1 MFPIFLIITGVSAA
15 FIEALF
21 FRELL
26 AVFQGNDLVIGFFL
40 AHSVFALSC
49 GIFISSKIKKD
60 DSPVKT
66 IQYNALVTAFLLI
79 FSYIFIMNIRN
90 ILNISL
96 GGGVSLKS
104 AFIYTF
110 FAVFPVFF
118 TQGITFF
125 CAIKTGKNVL
135 PSKSSAL
142 IICFGAVVGG
152 ICFSRFMYSFLGTD
166 IVLITAALLC
176 MSAISV
182 SGSAKSA
189 KIFFVFALL
198 PACCGLFLDTAK
210 IDAKLLKNNF
220 NFFEVVEYKYTS
232 YGQTAMVQKN
242 REYALLVNNII
253 QFSYPDNDILNSEDF
268 GHIPVLY
275 PEHPSNV
282 LLIGGAAKY
291 LPKILEHEVK
301 RVDYL
306 EPDAAVV
313 NIMKNNISHLGY
325 AFNDERVRIH
335 NEKARKF
342 LSNSVVR
349 YDLILV
355 GMPSP
360 LNFQLNGFYTR
371 EFFQAA
377 KESMRDNGFIALKLA
392 GTMAFSTYI
401 MAELN
406 KSVMD
411 AMKSVF
417 KHSNIIPGSQNILIA
432 SDRKMPYRL
441 HIKKRL
447 YKMQETTLVLSKYYL
462 DDLMDTEKTRWL
474 RNELNKI
481 ESDETL
487 LNSDW
492 NPQAKFLSVIHSQS
506 AFSPYLSLFMNKLRK
521 YSYFILFAVIIVF
534 FLSKSVYETTAF
546 VSGASSMWIFI
557 TILFTAQILSGEI
570 YGLFGILA
578 ALFILGVSLGIAY
591 CGKAKKTIPLNERMF
606 HNELL
611 FLVLIILLLLL
622 FKFCRINVYMIF
634 ALSLGTGFAAG
645 VEFAQLVKIAGLF
658 REKNSNDLKIY
669 FSQTAGAL
677 FSALAG
683 GCFLIVVWGM
693 ERSLLFIL
701 FMKFLIFCRWAD
713 FKKRGL

>member
-1 MFPIFLIITGVSAA
+1 VCAA

-26 AVFQGNDLVIGFFL
+26 AVFQGNDLVTGILL
-40 AHSVFALSC
+40 AHSVFAFSC
-49 GIFISSKIKKD
+49 GIFISSKIIKNGN
-60 DSPVKT
+60 PVKT
-66 IQYNALVTAFLLI
+66 IQYNSLITAFFLI
-79 FSYIFIMNIRN
+79 FSYIFITNIRN

-96 GGGVSLKS
+96 GGGISLKS
-104 AFIYTF
+104 TFIYIF

-118 TQGITFF
+118 IQGITFF
-125 CAIKTGKNVL
+125 CGIKAGKNVL
-135 PSKSSAL
+135 SVKSL
-142 IICFGAVVGG
+142 TLLICFGAAAGG
-152 ICFSRFMYSFLGTD
+152 ICFGGFMYSFLSAD
-166 IVLITAALLC
+166 ITLITSALLC
-176 MSAISV
+176 MSAVPV
-182 SGSAKSA
+182 SASSKNA
-189 KIFFVFALL
+189 KIFFAVALI
-198 PACCGLFLDTAK
+198 PSFCGLFLDTAK
-210 IDAKLLKNNF
+210 IDEKLLENNF
-220 NFFEVVEYKYTS
+220 NFFEIVEYKYTS

-242 REYALLVNNII
+242 GEYALLVNNII

-268 GHIPVLY
+268 GHIPALY
-275 PEHPSNV
+275 PENPSNV

-325 AFNDERVRIH
+325 AFNDARVRIH

-342 LSNSVVR
+342 LGNSDVK

-360 LNFQLNGFYTR
+360 LNFQLNSFYTG

-377 KESMRDNGFIALKLA
+377 KKSMRHNGFIALKLA

-417 KHSNIIPGSQNILIA
+417 KYSHIIPGSQNILIA
-432 SDRKMPYRL
+432 SDRRMPYRL

-462 DDLMDTEKTRWL
+462 DDRMDTEKTRWL
-474 RNELNKI
+474 RNELDKI

-487 LNSDW
+487 INSDW

-521 YSYFILFAVIIVF
+521 YSYFILLAVIIVF

-557 TILFTAQILSGEI
+557 TILFTTQILSGEI
-570 YGLFGILA
+570 YRLFGILA

-591 CGKAKKTIPLNERMF
+591 CGRTTKDVPLNERMF

-611 FLVLIILLLLL
+611 FLCLIVFLLAL
-622 FKFCRINVYMIF
+622 FKFYNINLYVIS
-634 ALSLGTGFAAG
+634 ALFLSTGFAAG
-645 VEFAQLVKIAGLF
+645 VEFLQLIKIAGLL
-658 REKNSNDLKIY
+658 REKNSNDLRIY
-669 FSQTAGAL
+669 FSQTVGAL

-683 GCFLIVVWGM
+683 GGFLIVVWGM
-693 ERSLLFIL
+693 EKALLFIL